1 MKGAALVT
9 LALALAAA
17 AAACGDPATTEMSG
31 VATEGVPS
39 AVSTVDA
46 HTLATTFDGYPVLW
60 LGDSYDSDGDGVG
73 DMALHWANVL
83 REPPFYLEGRLV
95 DPGAYQFDLAYGACT
110 PLSGRDECT
119 APISIG
125 MSAADDPQLSDAVKT
140 GQTVEVRGTE
150 FIVFSDGDLYLHTP
164 QYAITIAAGGL
175 PWAIGVANQL
185 VGANPKGAYITRQ
198 TDFYGN
204 ALTGPRPTRTPS
216 PVPTPRPYGTAP
228 APICTIVILPG
239 EITPG
244 PIPGCTPSVS
254 PTAVATVV
262 TETPSAVPSAAIATA
277 EAP

>member
-1 MKGAALVT
+1 L
-9 LALALAAA
+9 
-17 AAACGDPATTEMSG
+17 
-31 VATEGVPS
+31 
-39 AVSTVDA
+39 
-46 HTLATTFDGYPVLW
+46 
-60 LGDSYDSDGDGVG
+60 
-73 DMALHWANVL
+73 
-83 REPPFYLEGRLV
+83 
-95 DPGAYQFDLAYGACT
+95 
-110 PLSGRDECT
+110 
-119 APISIG
+119 
-125 MSAADDPQLSDAVKT
+125 QLSDAVKT

-198 TDFYGN
+198 TDFEGN
-204 ALTGPRPTRTPS
+204 PLAGPRPTRTPS

-254 PTAVATVV
+254 PTGA
-262 TETPSAVPSAAIATA
+262 ATA
-277 EAP
+277 DTPTPAPPPTAGAETQVAPE